1 MIVINFTMIYMVT
14 KVSSAILLAN
24 VGLLLGGFAL
34 TNIDKVMMIKKK
46 ENDANDDDY
55 ETLTLSQVKQLA
67 DIADSWLGG
76 GGQVEGDGGGGDRLG
91 DVVTKVV
98 ASSGFLSTIFQ
109 LGPAIWNNGDLPPAK
124 QDGRQQRKVFLTT
137 QPWPCSDRAPSKVTS
152 SCVSKSISEGIFG
165 NQFSLACPSNMSFAA
180 VSSTSWCRLGL
191 SPESADQ
198 VNKLIVM
205 LLMRM
210 GSRMTMMEVMLMTQ
224 LYLAF
229 DNGCICRRSQREVWS
244 RLVLAQIGWRGRPI
258 CCKVKKSS
266 STSFFKEINQI
277 TFPLTLEHC

>member
-1 MIVINFTMIYMVT
+1 MLEEEVFPFRIFCIFHNFTSNFSLYHMNNCSIIFFLLNVRTGEASSPFININVHLHPKSIQTIMIVINFTMIYLMT

-109 LGPAIWNNGDLPPAK
+109 LGSAI
-124 QDGRQQRKVFLTT
+124 
-137 QPWPCSDRAPSKVTS
+137 
-152 SCVSKSISEGIFG
+152 
-165 NQFSLACPSNMSFAA
+165 
-180 VSSTSWCRLGL
+180 
-191 SPESADQ
+191 
-198 VNKLIVM
+198 
-205 LLMRM
+205 
-210 GSRMTMMEVMLMTQ
+210 
-224 LYLAF
+224 
-229 DNGCICRRSQREVWS
+229 
-244 RLVLAQIGWRGRPI
+244 
-258 CCKVKKSS
+258 
-266 STSFFKEINQI
+266 
-277 TFPLTLEHC
+277 